1 MLAKTRNIKKSERRI
16 IKAQG
21 RKRKA
26 GFISSVTHSLHSK
39 HNLKFLG
46 QESCYD
52 KLSLQQR
59 ISARK
64 LPDKLMKTIPKSS
77 EFFMVEQEARSPK
90 SSFLKEENVK
100 IYQKLMR
107 ISSKSNNDPESSL
120 KTKSKSNEK
129 EHIVVSE
136 EEFFEINNIERDSMG
151 YLINDYFDT
160 NYNEETLINKKQEM
174 KRQAEKLHH
183 EHRVRIHEFYDK
195 SNQFRSSE
203 PSNLTQKRS
212 LSVRGRLRFETALP
226 RLPDY
231 FSKYD
236 LNFIHLDLM
245 VNDKKTDRG
254 EERLYSA
261 FDEEK
266 CLKKIMKIYK
276 DNKTRFWIDNHHY
289 NRVINKP
296 SREKIH
302 KPCCKKA
309 EYGGT
314 ECHQIKYSLMTFYK
328 FMEETLK
335 DMKVYGRLWI
345 LSYDYYFKPENFL
358 LEIIKIFFIPNPL
371 FLSKN
376 ELKKFISY
384 KILPRQKKILS
395 LLTLWVEIRP
405 EDFVICKNLGLL
417 LKAFLSIMNLLYKDS
432 FNEEIVFIKEKIMM
446 DGQKN
451 LMSSTIKKRK
461 EQDQILI
468 LPAFVKGNQ
477 NHCHVLDLDSVRTLI
492 SHESAIF
499 FSLDSDSLVQQFCLI
514 DHEMYKGV
522 NPYILSNNFK
532 SPTNSG
538 CLNKIIQRYNFL
550 TYYFIL
556 TIILQKQNKEKVII
570 IMKLLE
576 IAEKSAKYHNFQCLL
591 TVCNALSHLLVL
603 RFKKAWESLPP
614 ASKKLDEK
622 IKDLVCFNKNYKK
635 LRKVIKECKPPFIP
649 CLNIILRDIN
659 QYDGDNEWVFLK
671 DKEFV
676 NLKKMEGLNDI
687 IEQVI
692 LMQREKFNF
701 ERKPFYFEFFE
712 NHFQKIL
719 EYYVENCRL
728 EHVEEKLFELSKNI
742 ENNG

>member
-1 MLAKTRNIKKSERRI
+1 
-16 IKAQG
+16 
-21 RKRKA
+21 
-26 GFISSVTHSLHSK
+26 
-39 HNLKFLG
+39 
-46 QESCYD
+46 
-52 KLSLQQR
+52 
-59 ISARK
+59 
-64 LPDKLMKTIPKSS
+64 
-77 EFFMVEQEARSPK
+77 MVEHENKSPRS
-90 SSFLKEENVK
+90 SLLKEENVK

-107 ISSKSNNDPESSL
+107 ISSKSNNDPEYSL

-160 NYNEETLINKKQEM
+160 NYDEETLIIKKQEM

-195 SNQFRSSE
+195 TNQFRNSE
-203 PSNLTQKRS
+203 PSHFTQKRS
-212 LSVRGRLRFETALP
+212 LSVSGRLRFDTALP
-226 RLPDY
+226 KLPDY

-245 VNDKKTDRG
+245 VIDKKTDRG

-358 LEIIKIFFIPNPL
+358 LEIIKMFFIPNPL

-376 ELKKFISY
+376 ELKKFVSY
-384 KILPRQKKILS
+384 KILPKQKKILS

-405 EDFVICKNLGLL
+405 EDFIFCKNLGLL

-432 FNEEIVFIKEKIMM
+432 FNEEIVFIKEKMMM

-451 LMSSTIKKRK
+451 LMSSTIKKKK

-477 NHCHVLDLDSVRTLI
+477 NHCHVLDLDCVRTLI

-499 FSLDSDSLVQQFCLI
+499 FSVDVDSLVQQFCLI
-514 DHEMYKGV
+514 DYEMYKGV
-522 NPYILSNNFK
+522 KPYILSNNFK
-532 SPTNSG
+532 SPTNSS

-556 TIILQKQNKEKVII
+556 TIILQKENKEKVII
-570 IMKLLE
+570 IMKFLE
-576 IAEKSAKYHNFQCLL
+576 IAEKCVKYHNFN
-591 TVCNALSHLLVL
+591 VCL
-603 RFKKAWESLPP
+603 RFAMPYLICW
-614 ASKKLDEK
+614 
-622 IKDLVCFNKNYKK
+622 CF
-635 LRKVIKECKPPFIP
+635 V
-649 CLNIILRDIN
+649 
-659 QYDGDNEWVFLK
+659 
-671 DKEFV
+671 
-676 NLKKMEGLNDI
+676 LKKHG
-687 IEQVI
+687 
-692 LMQREKFNF
+692 
-701 ERKPFYFEFFE
+701 
-712 NHFQKIL
+712 NHCPPHQKNSMKKSKIW
-719 EYYVENCRL
+719 YVL
-728 EHVEEKLFELSKNI
+728 IKITKN
-742 ENNG
+742 